1 MSEDRAVIK
10 ETIRTLYDGDSLT
23 LKQLQEYADKYPG
36 REKYFDFS
44 IMVESDRDYGQCC
57 PSTRTHLQGHRYEN
71 EYEKAHRLKEE
82 ARKAKEEAKLAKFR
96 EKHEKKMLVELL
108 KKYPQYKK

>member
-1 MSEDRAVIK
+1 MSEDKVVVK
-10 ETIRTLYDGDSLT
+10 ETIRTFYDGDFVT
-23 LKQLQEYADKYPG
+23 LKEIQNYIDKYPG

-44 IMVESDRDYGQCC
+44 IFVESESDYGQCC
-57 PSTRTHLQGHRYEN
+57 PSTRAYLKGHRYEN
-71 EYEKAHRLKEE
+71 EYERAHRLKEE